1 MFRFLLV
8 SFLFLASNVWAQDR
22 TISGN
27 ISSDEDGSGL
37 PGVNVII
44 KGTTVGTTTDVNGSY
59 TLDVPSDGGT
69 LVFSF
74 IGLASQEIE
83 IGARSVVDVVMS
95 SEVEE
100 LQEVVVTAL
109 GITKEKAALGYA
121 VTSVGGSQLEAR
133 PEADIARLL
142 RGKVPGVD
150 ITSQSGVT
158 GTGTNIIIRGY
169 SSISGSNQPMFV
181 LDGVPIDASTYSD
194 RGFTSGGAT
203 ASSRFLD
210 LDPNNVAEVSVL
222 KGLAA
227 TVLYGEAGR
236 NGVILITTKTGQQG
250 GPVGNKKVEVSFSQ
264 SYFVNKVA
272 SLPDDQDQ
280 YGNGWQNNAAA
291 AFSNWGAPF
300 DQPNRNGLTDGTI
313 KHPYDRAVWHGVFP
327 ELIGARWKY
336 QAYDNL
342 QNFFVDGSQKNT
354 SLGISA
360 RVGNNSSI
368 KANYGWTKDDG
379 YIPFNEYTKHNF
391 SLGANTQLSN
401 GLKLTASFN
410 YIESQ
415 AIKPPTAPSRNSN
428 STQVSL
434 FGNVMYTP
442 RSWNLFGLPYERP
455 DTHGSVYYRGNN
467 GMQHPLWTLHNAHDR
482 DDVTR
487 FIGNMGLSYEIADF
501 LSISYRIGIDRTS
514 LMNNYMINKN
524 GVQGYA
530 VNGRYMTSN
539 RNNVN
544 YDQTVNLNGSVEL
557 NQDLDLSFLVGANL
571 KSRNYEL
578 HQINSSYQ
586 FIYNFFDHSNFNT
599 TTANSYYLREN
610 TYGAYANLS
619 LSYKDY
625 AFLEASARNDWTS
638 TLEPENRS
646 VLYPSTSVS
655 ILPLKALDINNENL
669 NFLKVRFGFGTS
681 AGYPS
686 PYSTRGSLNTS
697 TNVFMTNSGT
707 TLNSNSVSNFYANA
721 GIKPE
726 IHKELELGIEGKF
739 LKNRVGIDISAYTK
753 DSEDLIINLE
763 LDQSTGYSSSTV
775 NSASINNKGI
785 EAIINVVPV
794 QSRDFTWEITGQFSK
809 LKSEVLSIADGISKV
824 YVAGYTGRGNI
835 AIPGMPFGIME
846 GSTIS
851 RDYGSL
857 DGLDVTQV
865 HSDDRLNYTPFLDA
879 NGGYT
884 YLGTGMIGDPQP
896 DFVYGV
902 TNTLSYKWA
911 TIRVQFDHQVGGD
924 MFTTTVSTMTGRG
937 ILGNTGFD
945 RFVPVITSGLKLD
958 GTPYTKQTTANQ
970 HYWPNTGVFYDE
982 QSVYDASTMRL
993 REVSLSLV
1001 APKSFL
1007 NGTPFGNA
1015 SLTLSAQNIW
1025 HLAYNT
1031 PKDSNFDPEVSSYG
1045 TGNNVR
1051 GFDEMTGPTAKKYGA
1066 TLSLTF

>member
-59 TLDVPSDGGT
+59 SLDVPSDGGT

-236 NGVILITTKTGQQG
+236 NGVILITTKTGQLG

-313 KHPYDRAVWHGVFP
+313 KHPYDRAIWHGVFP

-455 DTHGSVYYRGNN
+455 DTGGSVYYRGNN

-586 FIYNFFDHSNFNT
+586 FIFNFFDHSNFNT

-655 ILPLKALDINNENL
+655 VLPLKALDINNENL

-686 PYSTRGSLNTS
+686 PYSTRGSLSTS
-697 TNVFMTNSGT
+697 TNVFKTNSGT

-753 DSEDLIINLE
+753 DSEDLIIDLE

-794 QSRDFTWEITGQFSK
+794 QSRDFTWEVTGQFSK

-993 REVSLSLV
+993 REISLSLV

>member
-250 GPVGNKKVEVSFSQ
+250 GPVGNKKIEVSFSQ

-313 KHPYDRAVWHGVFP
+313 KHPYDRSIWHGVFP
-327 ELIGARWKY
+327 ELIGARWQY

-360 RVGNNSSI
+360 RVGSNSSI

-415 AIKPPTAPSRNSN
+415 AIKPPAAPSRNSN

-455 DTHGSVYYRGNN
+455 DTGGSVYYRGNN

-557 NQDLDLSFLVGANL
+557 NQDLDLTFLVGANL

-586 FIYNFFDHSNFNT
+586 FIFNFFDHSNFST
-599 TTANSYYLREN
+599 TTANSYFLREN

-646 VLYPSTSVS
+646 VLYPSTSISV
-655 ILPLKALDINNENL
+655 LPLKALDINNENL

-686 PYSTRGSLNTS
+686 PYSTRGSLYTN
-697 TNVFMTNSGT
+697 TNVFKTNSGT
-707 TLNSNSVSNFYANA
+707 TLNSNAVSNFYANA

-753 DSEDLIINLE
+753 DSEDLIIDLE

-785 EAIINVVPV
+785 EAIISVVPV

-945 RFVPVITSGLKLD
+945 RFVPVVTNGLKLD

-993 REVSLSLV
+993 REISLSLV

>member
-313 KHPYDRAVWHGVFP
+313 KHPYDRAIWHGVFP

>member
-264 SYFVNKVA
+264 SYFVNRVA

-313 KHPYDRAVWHGVFP
+313 KHPYDRAIWHGVFP

>member
-59 TLDVPSDGGT
+59 SLDVPSDGGT

-194 RGFTSGGAT
+194 RGFTGGGAT

-250 GPVGNKKVEVSFSQ
+250 GPVGNKKIEVSFSQ

-313 KHPYDRAVWHGVFP
+313 KHPYDRAIWHGVFP

-360 RVGNNSSI
+360 RVGSNSSI

-415 AIKPPTAPSRNSN
+415 AIKPPAAPSRNSN

-455 DTHGSVYYRGNN
+455 DTGGSVYYRGNN

-557 NQDLDLSFLVGANL
+557 NQDLDLTFLVGANL

-586 FIYNFFDHSNFNT
+586 FIFNFFDHSNFST
-599 TTANSYYLREN
+599 TTANSYFLREN

-646 VLYPSTSVS
+646 VLYPSTSISV
-655 ILPLKALDINNENL
+655 LPLKALDINNENL

-686 PYSTRGSLNTS
+686 PYSTRGSLYTN
-697 TNVFMTNSGT
+697 TNVFKTNTGT
-707 TLNSNSVSNFYANA
+707 TLNSNAVSNFYANA

-753 DSEDLIINLE
+753 DSEDLIIDLE

-785 EAIINVVPV
+785 EAIISVVPV

-902 TNTLSYKWA
+902 TNTMSYKWA

-945 RFVPVITSGLKLD
+945 RFVPVVTNGLKLD

-993 REVSLSLV
+993 REISLSLV

-1015 SLTLSAQNIW
+1015 SLTLSAQNLW

>member
-59 TLDVPSDGGT
+59 SLDVPSDGGT

-169 SSISGSNQPMFV
+169 SSISGSNQPLFV

-236 NGVILITTKTGQQG
+236 NGVILITTKTGQLG

-264 SYFVNKVA
+264 SYFVNRVA

-313 KHPYDRAVWHGVFP
+313 KHPYDRSIWHGVFP

-487 FIGNMGLSYEIADF
+487 FIGNMGLSYEIGDF

-557 NQDLDLSFLVGANL
+557 NQDFDLSFLVGANL

-586 FIYNFFDHSNFNT
+586 FIYNFFDHSNFST
-599 TTANSYYLREN
+599 TTANSYFLREN

-619 LSYKDY
+619 LSYKDF

-669 NFLKVRFGFGTS
+669 NFLKLRFGFGTS

-686 PYSTRGSLNTS
+686 PYSTRGSLSTS
-697 TNVFMTNSGT
+697 TNVFRTNSGT

-753 DSEDLIINLE
+753 DSEDLIIDLE

>member
-194 RGFTSGGAT
+194 RGFTGGGAT

-250 GPVGNKKVEVSFSQ
+250 GPVGNKKIEVSFSQ

-300 DQPNRNGLTDGTI
+300 NMPNRNGLTDGTI
-313 KHPYDRAVWHGVFP
+313 KHPYDRAIWHGVFP
-327 ELIGARWKY
+327 ELIGARWQY

-360 RVGNNSSI
+360 RVGSNSSI

-415 AIKPPTAPSRNSN
+415 AIKPPAAPSRNSN

-455 DTHGSVYYRGNN
+455 DTGGSVYYRGNN

-557 NQDLDLSFLVGANL
+557 NQDLDLTFLVGANL

-586 FIYNFFDHSNFNT
+586 FIFNFFDHSNFST
-599 TTANSYYLREN
+599 TTANSYFLREN

-646 VLYPSTSVS
+646 VLYPSTSISV
-655 ILPLKALDINNENL
+655 LPLKALDINNENL

-686 PYSTRGSLNTS
+686 PYSTRGSLYTN
-697 TNVFMTNSGT
+697 TNVFKTNSGT
-707 TLNSNSVSNFYANA
+707 TLNSNAVSNFYANA

-753 DSEDLIINLE
+753 DSEDLIIDLE

-785 EAIINVVPV
+785 EAIISVVPV

-902 TNTLSYKWA
+902 TNTMSYKWA

-945 RFVPVITSGLKLD
+945 RFVPVVTNGLKLD

-993 REVSLSLV
+993 REISLSLV

-1015 SLTLSAQNIW
+1015 SLTLSAQNLW

>member
-59 TLDVPSDGGT
+59 SLDVPSDGGT

-236 NGVILITTKTGQQG
+236 NGVILITTKTGQLG

-264 SYFVNKVA
+264 SYFVNRVA

-313 KHPYDRAVWHGVFP
+313 KHPYDRAIWHGVFP

-586 FIYNFFDHSNFNT
+586 FIFNFFDHSNFNT
-599 TTANSYYLREN
+599 TTANSYFLREN

-619 LSYKDY
+619 LSYKDF

-686 PYSTRGSLNTS
+686 PYSTRGSLSTS
-697 TNVFMTNSGT
+697 TNVFKTNSGT

-753 DSEDLIINLE
+753 DSEDLIIDLE

-794 QSRDFTWEITGQFSK
+794 QSRDFTWEVTGQFSK

-846 GSTIS
+846 GSTIA

-993 REVSLSLV
+993 REISLSLV

>member
-264 SYFVNKVA
+264 SYFVNRVA

-313 KHPYDRAVWHGVFP
+313 KHPYDRAIWHGVFP

-753 DSEDLIINLE
+753 DSEDLIIDLE

>member
-27 ISSDEDGSGL
+27 ISSDEDGGGL
-37 PGVNVII
+37 PGVNVIL
-44 KGTTVGTTTDVNGSY
+44 KGTTVGTTTDVDGFYS
-59 TLDVPSDGGT
+59 LGVPSDGGT

-236 NGVILITTKTGQQG
+236 NGVILITTKTGQIG

-313 KHPYDRAVWHGVFP
+313 KHPYDRSIWHGVFP

-514 LMNNYMINKN
+514 LMNNYMINKG

-557 NQDLDLSFLVGANL
+557 NQDFDLSFLVGANL

-586 FIYNFFDHSNFNT
+586 FIYNFFDHSNFST
-599 TTANSYYLREN
+599 TTANSYFLREN

-646 VLYPSTSVS
+646 VLYPSTSIS
-655 ILPLKALDINNENL
+655 LLPLKALDINNENL
-669 NFLKVRFGFGTS
+669 NFLKLRFGFGTS

-686 PYSTRGSLNTS
+686 PYSTRGSLSTS
-697 TNVFMTNSGT
+697 TNVFKTNSGT

-753 DSEDLIINLE
+753 DSEDLIIDLE

-785 EAIINVVPV
+785 EAIISVVPV
-794 QSRDFTWEITGQFSK
+794 QSRDFTWEVTGQFSK

-846 GSTIS
+846 GSTIA

-902 TNTLSYKWA
+902 TNTISYKWVSV
-911 TIRVQFDHQVGGD
+911 RVQFDHQVGGD

>member
-59 TLDVPSDGGT
+59 SLDVPSDGGT

-236 NGVILITTKTGQQG
+236 NGVILITTKTGQLG

-313 KHPYDRAVWHGVFP
+313 KHPYDRAIWHGVFP

-455 DTHGSVYYRGNN
+455 DTGGSVYYRGNN

-586 FIYNFFDHSNFNT
+586 FIFNFFDHSNFNT
-599 TTANSYYLREN
+599 TTANSYFLREN

-619 LSYKDY
+619 LSYKDF

-686 PYSTRGSLNTS
+686 PYSTRGSLNTN

-707 TLNSNSVSNFYANA
+707 TLNSNAVSNFYANA

-753 DSEDLIINLE
+753 DSEDLIIDLE

-993 REVSLSLV
+993 REISLSLV

>member
-59 TLDVPSDGGT
+59 SLDVPSDGGT

-236 NGVILITTKTGQQG
+236 NGVILITTKTGQLG

-313 KHPYDRAVWHGVFP
+313 KHPYDRAIWHGVFP

-455 DTHGSVYYRGNN
+455 DTGGSVYYRGNN

-586 FIYNFFDHSNFNT
+586 FIFNFFDHSNFNT
-599 TTANSYYLREN
+599 TTANSYFLREN

-686 PYSTRGSLNTS
+686 PYSTRGSLNTN

-707 TLNSNSVSNFYANA
+707 TLNSNAVSNFYANA

-753 DSEDLIINLE
+753 DSEDLIIDLE

-794 QSRDFTWEITGQFSK
+794 QSRDFTWEVTGQFSK

>member
-59 TLDVPSDGGT
+59 SLDVPSDGGT

-236 NGVILITTKTGQQG
+236 NGVILVTTKTGQLG

-313 KHPYDRAVWHGVFP
+313 KHPYDRAIWHGVFP

-539 RNNVN
+539 RNIVN

-586 FIYNFFDHSNFNT
+586 FIFNFFDHSNFNT

-686 PYSTRGSLNTS
+686 PYSTRGSLSTS

-707 TLNSNSVSNFYANA
+707 TLNSNAVSNFYANPN
-721 GIKPE
+721 IKPE

-753 DSEDLIINLE
+753 DSEDLIIDLE

-785 EAIINVVPV
+785 EAIISVVPV
-794 QSRDFTWEITGQFSK
+794 QSRDFTWEVTGQFSK

-857 DGLDVTQV
+857 DGLDHTQV

-945 RFVPVITSGLKLD
+945 RFVPVITNGLKLD

>member
-313 KHPYDRAVWHGVFP
+313 KHPYDRAIWHGVFP

-586 FIYNFFDHSNFNT
+586 FIFNFFDHSNFST

-686 PYSTRGSLNTS
+686 PYSTRGSLNTN

-707 TLNSNSVSNFYANA
+707 TLNSNAVSNFYANA

-753 DSEDLIINLE
+753 DSEDLIIDLE

-945 RFVPVITSGLKLD
+945 RFVPVITNGLKLD

-993 REVSLSLV
+993 REISLSLV

>member
-59 TLDVPSDGGT
+59 SLDVPSDGGT

-236 NGVILITTKTGQQG
+236 NGVILITTKTGQLG

-313 KHPYDRAVWHGVFP
+313 KHPYDRAIWHGVFP

-586 FIYNFFDHSNFNT
+586 FIFNFFDHSNFNT

-686 PYSTRGSLNTS
+686 PYSTRGSLNTN

-707 TLNSNSVSNFYANA
+707 TLNSNAVSNFYANA

-753 DSEDLIINLE
+753 DSEDLIIDLE

>member
-59 TLDVPSDGGT
+59 SLDVPSDGGT

-236 NGVILITTKTGQQG
+236 NGVILITTKTGQLG

-313 KHPYDRAVWHGVFP
+313 KHPYDRAIWHGVFP

-455 DTHGSVYYRGNN
+455 DTGGSVYYRGNN

-586 FIYNFFDHSNFNT
+586 FIFNFFDHSNFNT

-686 PYSTRGSLNTS
+686 PYSTRGSLNTN

-707 TLNSNSVSNFYANA
+707 TLNSNAVSNFYANA

-753 DSEDLIINLE
+753 DSEDLIIDLE

-993 REVSLSLV
+993 REISLSLV

>member
-59 TLDVPSDGGT
+59 SLDVPSDGGT

-236 NGVILITTKTGQQG
+236 NGVILITTKTGQLG

-313 KHPYDRAVWHGVFP
+313 KHPYDRAIWHGVFP

-455 DTHGSVYYRGNN
+455 DTGGSVYYRGNN

-557 NQDLDLSFLVGANL
+557 NQDFDLSFLVGANL

-586 FIYNFFDHSNFNT
+586 FIYNFFDHSNFST
-599 TTANSYYLREN
+599 TTANSYFLREN

-646 VLYPSTSVS
+646 VLYPSTSIS
-655 ILPLKALDINNENL
+655 LLPLKALDINNENL
-669 NFLKVRFGFGTS
+669 NFLKLRFGFGTS

-686 PYSTRGSLNTS
+686 PYSTRGSLNTN

-707 TLNSNSVSNFYANA
+707 TLNSNAVSNFYANA

-753 DSEDLIINLE
+753 DSEDLIIDLE

-846 GSTIS
+846 GSTIA

>member
-194 RGFTSGGAT
+194 RGFTQGGAT

-236 NGVILITTKTGQQG
+236 NGVILITTKTGQLG

-272 SLPDDQDQ
+272 SLPDDQDN
-280 YGNGWQNNAAA
+280 YGNGWQNRAAA

-391 SLGANTQLSN
+391 SLGSNTQLSN

-415 AIKPPTAPSRNSN
+415 AIKPPAAPSRNSN

-455 DTHGSVYYRGNN
+455 DTGGSVYYRGNN

-557 NQDLDLSFLVGANL
+557 NQDLDLTFLVGANL

-578 HQINSSYQ
+578 HQINSSEQ
-586 FIYNFFDHSNFNT
+586 FIFNFFDHSNFSV
-599 TTANSYYLREN
+599 TTANSYFLREN

-619 LSYKDY
+619 LSYRDY

-646 VLYPSTSVS
+646 VLYPSTSISV
-655 ILPLKALDINNENL
+655 LPLKALDINNENL

-697 TNVFMTNSGT
+697 TNVFKTGAGI

-721 GIKPE
+721 GIQPE

-753 DSEDLIINLE
+753 DSEDLIIDLE

-785 EAIINVVPV
+785 EAIISVVPV
-794 QSRDFTWEITGQFSK
+794 QSRDFTWEIAGQFSK
-809 LKSEVLSIADGISKV
+809 LESEVLSIADGISKV

-902 TNTLSYKWA
+902 TNTMSYKWA

-945 RFVPVITSGLKLD
+945 RFVPVVTNGLKLD

-993 REVSLSLV
+993 REISLSLV

-1015 SLTLSAQNIW
+1015 SLTLSAQNLW

>member
-59 TLDVPSDGGT
+59 SLDVPSDGGT

-300 DQPNRNGLTDGTI
+300 NQPNRNGLTDGTI
-313 KHPYDRAVWHGVFP
+313 KHPYDRSIWHGVFP
-327 ELIGARWKY
+327 ELIGARWQY

-360 RVGNNSSI
+360 RVGSNSSI

-455 DTHGSVYYRGNN
+455 DTGGSVYYRGNN

-586 FIYNFFDHSNFNT
+586 FIFNFFDHSNFNT

-646 VLYPSTSVS
+646 VLYPSTSISV
-655 ILPLKALDINNENL
+655 LPLKALDINNENL

-686 PYSTRGSLNTS
+686 PYSTRGSLNTN

-707 TLNSNSVSNFYANA
+707 TLNSNAVSNFYANA

-753 DSEDLIINLE
+753 DSEDLIIDLE

-945 RFVPVITSGLKLD
+945 RFVPVVTNGLKLD

-993 REVSLSLV
+993 REISLSLV

>member
-59 TLDVPSDGGT
+59 SLDVPSDGGT

-236 NGVILITTKTGQQG
+236 NGVILITTKTGQLG

-313 KHPYDRAVWHGVFP
+313 KHPYDRAIWHGVFP

-455 DTHGSVYYRGNN
+455 DTGGSVYYRGNN

-557 NQDLDLSFLVGANL
+557 NQDFDLSFLVGANL

-586 FIYNFFDHSNFNT
+586 FIFNFFDHSNFNT
-599 TTANSYYLREN
+599 TTANSYFLREN

-646 VLYPSTSVS
+646 VLYPSTSIS
-655 ILPLKALDINNENL
+655 LLPLKALDINNENL
-669 NFLKVRFGFGTS
+669 NFLKLRFGFGTS

-686 PYSTRGSLNTS
+686 PYSTRGSLSTS
-697 TNVFMTNSGT
+697 TNVFKTNSGT

-753 DSEDLIINLE
+753 DSEDLIIDLE

-846 GSTIS
+846 GSTIA

>member
-59 TLDVPSDGGT
+59 SLDVPSDGGT

-236 NGVILITTKTGQQG
+236 NGVILITTKTGQLG

-313 KHPYDRAVWHGVFP
+313 KHPYDRAIWHGVFP

-586 FIYNFFDHSNFNT
+586 FIFNFFDHSNFNT

-686 PYSTRGSLNTS
+686 PYSTRGSLNTN

-707 TLNSNSVSNFYANA
+707 TLNSNAVSNFYANA

-753 DSEDLIINLE
+753 DSEDLIIDLE

-945 RFVPVITSGLKLD
+945 RFVPVITNGLKLD

>member
-194 RGFTSGGAT
+194 RGFTGGGAT

-250 GPVGNKKVEVSFSQ
+250 GPVGNKKIEVSFSQ

-300 DQPNRNGLTDGTI
+300 NMPNRNGLTDGTI
-313 KHPYDRAVWHGVFP
+313 KHPYDRSIWHGVFP
-327 ELIGARWKY
+327 ELIGARWQY

-360 RVGNNSSI
+360 RVGSNSSI

-415 AIKPPTAPSRNSN
+415 AIKPPAAPSRNSN

-455 DTHGSVYYRGNN
+455 DTGGSVYYRGNN

-557 NQDLDLSFLVGANL
+557 NQDLDLTFLVGANL

-586 FIYNFFDHSNFNT
+586 FIFNFFDHSNFST
-599 TTANSYYLREN
+599 TTANSYFLREN

-686 PYSTRGSLNTS
+686 PYSTRGSLYTN
-697 TNVFMTNSGT
+697 TNVFKTNSGT
-707 TLNSNSVSNFYANA
+707 TLNSNAVSNFYANA

-753 DSEDLIINLE
+753 DSEDLIIDLE

-785 EAIINVVPV
+785 EAIISVVPV

-902 TNTLSYKWA
+902 TNTMSYKWA

-945 RFVPVITSGLKLD
+945 RFVPVVTNGLKLD

-993 REVSLSLV
+993 REISLSLV

-1015 SLTLSAQNIW
+1015 SLTLSAQNLW

>member
-22 TISGN
+22 TISG
-27 ISSDEDGSGL
+27 SVTSDEDGSGL

-313 KHPYDRAVWHGVFP
+313 KHPYDRAIWHGVFP

-707 TLNSNSVSNFYANA
+707 TLNSNAVSNFYANA

-753 DSEDLIINLE
+753 DSEDLIIDLE

-945 RFVPVITSGLKLD
+945 RFVPVITNGLKLD

>member
-59 TLDVPSDGGT
+59 SLDVPSDGGT

-236 NGVILITTKTGQQG
+236 NGVILITTKTGQLG

-313 KHPYDRAVWHGVFP
+313 KHPYDRSIWHGVFP

-455 DTHGSVYYRGNN
+455 DTHGSTYYRGNN

-514 LMNNYMINKN
+514 LMNNYMINKG
-524 GVQGYA
+524 GVQGFA

-557 NQDLDLSFLVGANL
+557 NQDFDLSFLVGANL

-586 FIYNFFDHSNFNT
+586 FIYNFFDHSNFST
-599 TTANSYYLREN
+599 TTANSYFLREN

-619 LSYKDY
+619 LSYKDF

-646 VLYPSTSVS
+646 VLYPSTSIS
-655 ILPLKALDINNENL
+655 LLPLKALDINNENL

-686 PYSTRGSLNTS
+686 PYSTRGSLSTS
-697 TNVFMTNSGT
+697 TNVFKTNSGT

-753 DSEDLIINLE
+753 DSEDLIIDLE

-794 QSRDFTWEITGQFSK
+794 QSRDFTWEVTGQFSK

-846 GSTIS
+846 GSTIA

-902 TNTLSYKWA
+902 TNTMSYKWVSVR
-911 TIRVQFDHQVGGD
+911 IQFDHQVGGD

>member
-313 KHPYDRAVWHGVFP
+313 KHPYDRAIWHGVFP

-586 FIYNFFDHSNFNT
+586 FIFNFFDHSNFNT

-686 PYSTRGSLNTS
+686 PYSTRGSLNTN

-707 TLNSNSVSNFYANA
+707 TLNSNAVSNFYANA

-753 DSEDLIINLE
+753 DSEDLIIDLE

-945 RFVPVITSGLKLD
+945 RFVPVITNGLKLD

-993 REVSLSLV
+993 REISLSLV

>member
-1 MFRFLLV
+1 
-8 SFLFLASNVWAQDR
+8 
-22 TISGN
+22 
-27 ISSDEDGSGL
+27 
-37 PGVNVII
+37 
-44 KGTTVGTTTDVNGSY
+44 
-59 TLDVPSDGGT
+59 
-69 LVFSF
+69 
-74 IGLASQEIE
+74 
-83 IGARSVVDVVMS
+83 
-95 SEVEE
+95 
-100 LQEVVVTAL
+100 
-109 GITKEKAALGYA
+109 
-121 VTSVGGSQLEAR
+121 
-133 PEADIARLL
+133 
-142 RGKVPGVD
+142 
-150 ITSQSGVT
+150 
-158 GTGTNIIIRGY
+158 
-169 SSISGSNQPMFV
+169 
-181 LDGVPIDASTYSD
+181 
-194 RGFTSGGAT
+194 
-203 ASSRFLD
+203 
-210 LDPNNVAEVSVL
+210 
-222 KGLAA
+222 
-227 TVLYGEAGR
+227 
-236 NGVILITTKTGQQG
+236 
-250 GPVGNKKVEVSFSQ
+250 
-264 SYFVNKVA
+264 
-272 SLPDDQDQ
+272 
-280 YGNGWQNNAAA
+280 
-291 AFSNWGAPF
+291 
-300 DQPNRNGLTDGTI
+300 
-313 KHPYDRAVWHGVFP
+313 
-327 ELIGARWKY
+327 
-336 QAYDNL
+336 
-342 QNFFVDGSQKNT
+342 
-354 SLGISA
+354 
-360 RVGNNSSI
+360 
-368 KANYGWTKDDG
+368 
-379 YIPFNEYTKHNF
+379 
-391 SLGANTQLSN
+391 
-401 GLKLTASFN
+401 
-410 YIESQ
+410 
-415 AIKPPTAPSRNSN
+415 
-428 STQVSL
+428 
-434 FGNVMYTP
+434 MYTP

-586 FIYNFFDHSNFNT
+586 FIFNFFDHSNFNT

-655 ILPLKALDINNENL
+655 VLPLKALDINNENL

-697 TNVFMTNSGT
+697 TNVFKTNSGT

-753 DSEDLIINLE
+753 DSEDLIIDLE

-794 QSRDFTWEITGQFSK
+794 QSRDFTWEVTGQFSK

-945 RFVPVITSGLKLD
+945 RFVPVITNGLKLD

-993 REVSLSLV
+993 REISLSLV

>member
-313 KHPYDRAVWHGVFP
+313 KHPYDRAIWHGVFP

-686 PYSTRGSLNTS
+686 PYSTRGSLNTN

-707 TLNSNSVSNFYANA
+707 TLNSNAVSNFYANA

-753 DSEDLIINLE
+753 DSEDLIIDLE

-945 RFVPVITSGLKLD
+945 RFVPVITNGLKLD

-993 REVSLSLV
+993 REISLSLV

>member
-59 TLDVPSDGGT
+59 SLDVPSDGGT

-121 VTSVGGSQLEAR
+121 VTSIGGSQLEAR

-194 RGFTSGGAT
+194 RGFTGGGAT

-236 NGVILITTKTGQQG
+236 NGVILITTKTGQLG

-313 KHPYDRAVWHGVFP
+313 KHPYDRSIWHGVFP

-360 RVGNNSSI
+360 RVGSNSSI

-415 AIKPPTAPSRNSN
+415 AIKPPAAPSRNSN

-455 DTHGSVYYRGNN
+455 DTGGSVYYRGNN

-586 FIYNFFDHSNFNT
+586 FIFNFFDHSNFST
-599 TTANSYYLREN
+599 TTANSYFLREN

-646 VLYPSTSVS
+646 VLYPSTSISV
-655 ILPLKALDINNENL
+655 LPLKALDINNENL

-686 PYSTRGSLNTS
+686 PYSTRGSLNTN

-707 TLNSNSVSNFYANA
+707 TLNSNAVSNFYANA

-753 DSEDLIINLE
+753 DSEDLIIDLE

-902 TNTLSYKWA
+902 TNTMSYKWA

-945 RFVPVITSGLKLD
+945 RFVPVVTNGLKLD

-993 REVSLSLV
+993 REISLSLV

-1015 SLTLSAQNIW
+1015 SLTLSAQNLW

>member
-59 TLDVPSDGGT
+59 SLDVPSDGGT

-236 NGVILITTKTGQQG
+236 NGVILITTKTGQLG

-313 KHPYDRAVWHGVFP
+313 KHPYDRAIWHGVFP

-586 FIYNFFDHSNFNT
+586 FIFNFFDHSNFNT
-599 TTANSYYLREN
+599 TTANSYFLREN

-655 ILPLKALDINNENL
+655 VLPLKALDINNENL
-669 NFLKVRFGFGTS
+669 NFLKLRFGFGTS

-686 PYSTRGSLNTS
+686 PYSTRGSLSTS
-697 TNVFMTNSGT
+697 TNVFKTNSGT

-753 DSEDLIINLE
+753 DSEDLIIDLE

-846 GSTIS
+846 GSTIA

-857 DGLDVTQV
+857 DGLDHTQV

-993 REVSLSLV
+993 REISLSLV

>member
-59 TLDVPSDGGT
+59 SLDVPSDGGT

-236 NGVILITTKTGQQG
+236 NGVILVTTKTGQLG

-313 KHPYDRAVWHGVFP
+313 KHPYDRAIWHGVFP

-586 FIYNFFDHSNFNT
+586 FIFNFFDHSNFNT
-599 TTANSYYLREN
+599 TTANSYVSREN

-655 ILPLKALDINNENL
+655 ILPLKALDVNNENL

-686 PYSTRGSLNTS
+686 PYSTRGSLSTS

-707 TLNSNSVSNFYANA
+707 TLNSNAVSNFYANA

-753 DSEDLIINLE
+753 DSEDLIIDLE

-785 EAIINVVPV
+785 EAIISVVPV
-794 QSRDFTWEITGQFSK
+794 QSRDFTWEVTGQFSK

-945 RFVPVITSGLKLD
+945 RFVPVITNGLKLD